1 MTRSEARAARRAL
14 AAMFSANGFLIGAWA
29 PQIPLLLPKHGIGEG
44 ALGLLILLLGLGA
57 IVAMLFSGPVIARQG
72 SLRLLGL
79 SSLALIPALPLVA
92 LAPSPLPLALAMAF
106 FGLTMG
112 AMDVAMNANAVA
124 VERYL
129 GRATMSALHGF
140 WSLGAFAGSGAG
152 AWLIVQTSAGMQ
164 ALAAAACA
172 GTTILVALAFTRGEP
187 PAPQPAR
194 TAPARLLPREAGI
207 WILGAMALMAFVPEG
222 AVLDWAALYLGTEL
236 GADPFA
242 AGLGYAF
249 FAAAMALMRFLG
261 DRLRNRFGAV
271 RTLRASALIAALG
284 LAIAAFAPWLPLA
297 VAGFALAGLGGANL
311 VPVIFSAAGN
321 FPGQSPGAALSAV
334 TMVGYAGILVA
345 PAGIGFAAEHIGL
358 RVTYAALAALVLVI
372 AALAGRTASA
382 DHRVVY

>member
-1 MTRSEARAARRAL
+1 MTPGEARAARLAL
-14 AAMFSANGFLIGAWA
+14 AAMFAANGFLIGAWA
-29 PQIPLLLPKHGIGEG
+29 PQIPLLLPRHGIGEG

-57 IVAMLFSGPVIARQG
+57 MAAMLFSGRIIAQRG
-72 SLRLLGL
+72 SLWLLRR

-92 LAPSPLPLALAMAF
+92 LAPSPLPVALAMGF

-124 VERYL
+124 VERWL

-152 AWLIVQTSAGMQ
+152 AWLITQTSPGVQ

-172 GTTILVALAFTRGEP
+172 GAAILGALAFARGEP
-187 PAPQPAR
+187 PAPMAR
-194 TAPARLLPREAGI
+194 TTPGRLLPREAGI
-207 WILGAMALMAFVPEG
+207 WILGVMALLAFVPEG
-222 AVLDWAALYLGTEL
+222 AVLDWAALYLGADL
-236 GADPFA
+236 GADPFL
-242 AGLGYAF
+242 AGLGYAL

-271 RTLRASALIAALG
+271 RVLRVSALIAALG
-284 LAIAAFAPWLPLA
+284 LGIAAAAPWLPLA
-297 VAGFALAGLGGANL
+297 LAGLALAGLGSANL

-334 TMVGYAGILVA
+334 TMVGYAGILIA
-345 PAGIGFAAEHIGL
+345 PAAIGFAAEYIGL